1 MNEERR
7 FLIPVH
13 DWRELDNATR
23 QNLLRRAPQN
33 RSTELWQQ
41 VTALVESVRDEGDF
55 AVSRFAAQFDDW
67 QRDSFRIDEQELAA
81 AASRLDSETADALEV
96 AYDNLVTFHEKGRPG
111 GYEVETVPGVVC
123 RAEYRPIERVG
134 LYAPGGSTPLPST
147 VLMLGVPSAIAGC
160 RTRVLCCPPSPGG
173 QLDPGVAF
181 ATRLVGISDVF
192 LIGGAQA
199 IAAMAF
205 GTATVPACD
214 KLFGPG
220 SARVTAAKQLV
231 SQMTSVTTD
240 MPAGPSEVLVIADEQ
255 ANGEFVAADMLAQ
268 LEHGPDSQAL
278 LVTWSRT
285 LALRVADAM
294 AAQAARLPRKDLV
307 ANSMNYSS
315 ILVVDDPAEA
325 VAIANQYAAE
335 HLIIN
340 TRDAESVFSGIESA
354 GSVFL
359 GPWTPEV
366 LGDYCSGTNH
376 VLPTNGTARSLGGL
390 SVADFMKR
398 ITVQHANR
406 DGFRR
411 LAPVARRIADHE
423 GLTAHS
429 MAATIRE
436 QSAIDGAS
444 S

>member
-1 MNEERR
+1 MNEEPR
-7 FLIPVH
+7 FLIPIH
-13 DWRELDNATR
+13 DWCELDHAAR
-23 QNLLRRAPQN
+23 HHLLCRAPQN
-33 RSTELWQQ
+33 RSTELWHQ
-41 VTALVESVRDEGDF
+41 VTDLVESIRDGGDV
-55 AVSRFAAQFDDW
+55 AVARLAARFDNLHRA
-67 QRDSFRIDEQELAA
+67 SFRIDERELAV
-81 AASRLDSETADALEV
+81 AASRLDLETAEALEV
-96 AYDNLVTFHEKGRPG
+96 AYRNLVTFHEKGRPC

-147 VLMLGVPSAIAGC
+147 VLMLGVPSGIAGC
-160 RTRVLCCPPSPGG
+160 RTRVLCCPPSPDG
-173 QLDPGVAF
+173 QIDPGIAF
-181 ATRLVGISDVF
+181 AARLTGINDAF

-205 GTATVPACD
+205 GTETVPACD
-214 KLFGPG
+214 KIFGPG

-231 SQMTSVTTD
+231 SQMTSVTID

-255 ANGEFVAADMLAQ
+255 ANAEFVAADMLAQ

-285 LALRVADAM
+285 LALRVADAL
-294 AAQAARLPRKDLV
+294 AAQAARLPRKKLV
-307 ANSMNYSS
+307 ADSMAYSS
-315 ILVVDDPAEA
+315 ILVVEDPAEA
-325 VAIANQYAAE
+325 IAIANRYAAE
-335 HLIIN
+335 HLILN
-340 TRDAESVFSGIESA
+340 TQDPESLFARIESA

-398 ITVQHANR
+398 ITVQHASR
-406 DGFRR
+406 EGFRR
-411 LAPVARRIADHE
+411 LAPIARRIASHE

-429 MAATIRE
+429 MAAAIRE
-436 QSAIDGAS
+436 QSVAEGAS